1 MKLKYGLLG
10 QSSYEE
16 SPSLGLLVFFEITLT
31 IRSYYQID
39 FVQGI
44 ASINKITFKQVKVV
58 MNNNRIIRV
67 LSRAVKMM
75 PWKQPFT
82 GFYRITVL

>member
-44 ASINKITFKQVKVV
+44 ASINKITFKQVKMV

-67 LSRAVKMM
+67 LSRTVKMM
-75 PWKQPFT
+75 PWK
-82 GFYRITVL
+82 

>member
-16 SPSLGLLVFFEITLT
+16 SSSLGLLVFFEITLT

-67 LSRAVKMM
+67 LSRTVKMM
-75 PWKQPFT
+75 PWK
-82 GFYRITVL
+82 